1 MKKLF
6 ILYMAILLALF
17 LTACSEVINFDNIE
31 TQIIAYVSSIIA
43 VSTTVLSIVDAFKKK
58 KLKEKNEK
66 YLNIVEIHEYAD
78 ICIIELESDPD
89 LKHKGNRKKELV
101 IAKCIQK
108 YPDLDVDELSNYID
122 DKIAFTKVVNYH
134 D

>member
-6 ILYMAILLALF
+6 ILHMAILLAIF
-17 LTACSEVINFDNIE
+17 LTACSEAISFDNIE

-78 ICIIELESDPD
+78 RCIIELESDPD

-101 IAKCIQK
+101 IAKCIQQ
-108 YPDLDVDELSNYID
+108 YPDLDVDELSDYID
-122 DKIAFTKVVNYH
+122 DKIAFTKVVNY